1 MSRSAAQQ
9 IAHWARIG
17 REVEAGR
24 ASQRD
29 IARVL
34 AGEGSYDTLAGRDQA
49 LVRAEWA
56 ERMTALRD
64 GLDLAREF
72 RATGVAYSELDG
84 QGNVVRRE
92 PKPAKAAKTA
102 PAKASPAKAKAA
114 PTRARTGPAKAKA
127 TKAAPAPAKANATT
141 TGARAKAAKAAPA
154 KAKAASAA
162 PAKAVAAKAA
172 KTAPTATRKM
182 RRSA

>member
-17 REVEAGR
+17 REVEAGS
-24 ASQRD
+24 ASHRD

-34 AGEGSYDTLAGRDQA
+34 AGETSYDALAGRDQA

-72 RATGVAYSELDG
+72 GGSGVAYSELDAHG
-84 QGNVVRRE
+84 KGVRRE
-92 PKPAKAAKTA
+92 PKPATVKATA
-102 PAKASPAKAKAA
+102 P
-114 PTRARTGPAKAKA
+114 
-127 TKAAPAPAKANATT
+127 
-141 TGARAKAAKAAPA
+141 AKAAPA
-154 KAKAASAA
+154 KAVSARKAASPKGAPAKARVAAAKTGAKKTAPAKAASA
-162 PAKAVAAKAA
+162 K
-172 KTAPTATRKM
+172 
-182 RRSA
+182 